1 MLLRIFLILTVLL
14 GGGSVYLLMQQYLRN
29 AEREVTEQ
37 IRQANN
43 LKNVLTFNKN
53 LVRGTKITEADII
66 WEERKAD
73 TIPFG
78 TIVREDDTDA
88 LSRVINTVVSQTVA
102 KGEIVIPEI
111 LLASGAGF
119 MALAI
124 RPGMRAIAF
133 KASQLQMVGG
143 FVQPEDRVDIVHTVI
158 RDLDGDGIANGISEV
173 LISNVRVLAV
183 GDIPTQR
190 TVNRTNAE
198 QKSKEIVGTEPL
210 QADKVTLELSEEQV
224 TLLISAA
231 TTGTITFSLRPVGNP
246 IEVPK
251 VESNRTI
258 QEEQDEINVY
268 TITVPNVET
277 ENKLKTN
284 PAKSQSNEAFDE
296 SRKMQIVVSEE
307 NENVVKVITPSKVE
321 NFVFDG
327 N

>member
-37 IRQANN
+37 IRQENN

-53 LVRGTKITEADII
+53 LVRGTKITEADIT

-102 KGEIVIPEI
+102 KGEVVIPEI

-143 FVQPEDRVDIVHTVI
+143 FVQPEDRVDILHTVI

-268 TITVPNVET
+268 TVTVPNVET

-284 PAKSQSNEAFDE
+284 PVKSQSNETFDE